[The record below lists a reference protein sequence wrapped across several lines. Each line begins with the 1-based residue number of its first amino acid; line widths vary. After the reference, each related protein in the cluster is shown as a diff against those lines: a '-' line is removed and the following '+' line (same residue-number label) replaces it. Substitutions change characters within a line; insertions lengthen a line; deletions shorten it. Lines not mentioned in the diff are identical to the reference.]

1 MARDDLARAPGLAAL
16 DRLMASPTYGIDAV
30 SLAFAVILAAAIAF
44 LISQIMPPLAD
55 LVMLPPLI
63 GSANPPSSAPG
74 PASGSAT

>member
-1 MARDDLARAPGLAAL
+1 
-16 DRLMASPTYGIDAV
+16 MASPTYGIDAV

-63 GSANPPSSAPG
+63 GT
-74 PASGSAT
+74 GS